1 MGVLVSNS
9 IPFAGQWPPPQ
20 LCAVLRAHS
29 CRDSGRGCSLSEL
42 TPGARGTRLKLSPSM
57 SWLSHLPGPVPHH
70 PTVPAPARP
79 SLCISRPELL
89 PPTPLEGQLKQRLFS
104 HRLEARRLR
113 WRCGQ
118 AGSLRGLS
126 PWLADGRPLL
136 CPLVVAFLGPL
147 GPGYPSVCPNP
158 SSYKDTSLPDG
169 FVLTDSSLKRACLQ
183 VQPHSERLGLYRVNS
198 GESDSHH
205 SAWDWDNFPTKS
217 LSKQPPSQAL
227 FLRQDPPSFLLLRTG
242 RGPPLL

>member
-1 MGVLVSNS
+1 MSRQLPRARAELPARAAPSGAVGVLVSNS

-147 GPGYPSVCPNP
+147 GPGYPLC
-158 SSYKDTSLPDG
+158 
-169 FVLTDSSLKRACLQ
+169 VLTPLPTRTPASLMA
-183 VQPHSERLGLYRVNS
+183 
-198 GESDSHH
+198 
-205 SAWDWDNFPTKS
+205 
-217 LSKQPPSQAL
+217 
-227 FLRQDPPSFLLLRTG
+227 SF
-242 RGPPLL
+242 